1 MSNMVDDSAHFKSEL
16 EGYIGRNAHSRAFRL
31 GAEEMKVLGWQ
42 SGSTLSIGF
51 SKYKVVEAEKG
62 VWYLFKMPGGKSPK
76 NYSIS
81 GDVFVVGKKTLSIV
95 DLVGWRPESSEPDS
109 ETIAVKGGATS
120 APPPNTVPP
129 PPPPTPLPNDGEL
142 EVPNA

>member
-1 MSNMVDDSAHFKSEL
+1 M
-16 EGYIGRNAHSRAFRL
+16 
-31 GAEEMKVLGWQ
+31 
-42 SGSTLSIGF
+42 
-51 SKYKVVEAEKG
+51 VEAEQG

-81 GDVFVVGKKTLSIV
+81 GDVFVVGKKILSIV

-129 PPPPTPLPNDGEL
+129 PPPPTPLPNDEEL
-142 EVPNA
+142 EVPNAWFTENFRKYSRREELTPEVETPMSLVAK